1 MLNVFKK
8 DVVSEINNQYQ
19 DLYQL
24 VKNKL
29 NFDREK
35 CTSEYFLI
43 WWYICSLK
51 KTIKWNHEGGQGKNL
66 KEFEIYDTT
75 NFKKCDFFENLSKG
89 GKGTKN
95 FHFW

>member
-1 MLNVFKK
+1 MQAQKLHRKVKNSTFEEEKTLKVPFKNVSSGMLNVFEK

-24 VKNKL
+24 VKKKL

-43 WWYICSLK
+43 W
-51 KTIKWNHEGGQGKNL
+51 
-66 KEFEIYDTT
+66 
-75 NFKKCDFFENLSKG
+75 
-89 GKGTKN
+89 
-95 FHFW
+95 